1 MRTLIESARWN
12 PIDSLNSYS
21 CYPILLIYVAV
32 GGNTMKM
39 NPFARGTRPLFII
52 VPSEVVKRRIVA
64 GRVGHAA
71 DPIF

>member
-1 MRTLIESARWN
+1 
-12 PIDSLNSYS
+12 
-21 CYPILLIYVAV
+21 
-32 GGNTMKM
+32 MKM